1 MRRYRLSP
9 AARGDLDSIW
19 DYTADRWSVDQADR
33 YIRELFDAVNRLCNG
48 AAKGRCIDQVRQDY
62 LQLPVGSHLIVF
74 RRSVA
79 TIDVIRI
86 LHRRMDVGAHLA
98 PQG

>member
-9 AARGDLDSIW
+9 AARADLSSIW

-33 YIRELFDAVNRLCNG
+33 YTRELIDAVNDLCSG
-48 AAKGRCIDQVRQDY
+48 TSKGRRIDQVRSNY
-62 LQLPVGSHLIVF
+62 LALPAGAHLIVF
-74 RRSVA
+74 RHSPT

-86 LHRRMDVGAHLA
+86 LHRRMDMTAHLES
-98 PQG
+98 

>member
-19 DYTADRWSVDQADR
+19 DYTTDRWSVDQADR
-33 YIRELFDAVNRLCNG
+33 YVRELVDAVNQLCSG
-48 AAKGRCIDQVRQDY
+48 ASKGRRIDQVRQDY
-62 LQLPVGSHLIVF
+62 LQLPVGSHLIIF
-74 RRSVA
+74 RQSA
-79 TIDVIRI
+79 TTVDVIRI
-86 LHRRMDVGAHLA
+86 LHRRMDVAAQLT